1 MRKFAEHLWS
11 ELGNPKNSEFEE
23 AKEGVVYFLFH
34 RFFSNLIKW
43 YLSGIFHPCGKLKT
57 NFNLA

>member
-23 AKEGVVYFLFH
+23 AKEGDVYFLFH
-34 RFFSNLIKW
+34 RFFSNLIK
-43 YLSGIFHPCGKLKT
+43 
-57 NFNLA
+57 